1 MADASNLR
9 ARRLLAIL
17 HLLAPDT
24 ETDLTQIARALDI
37 SVEAAARDL
46 ELLAMCGVSSEAADM
61 VPIYIEDERLVVY
74 NPLPAL
80 ACPVRLSASEAR
92 ALVTALQAAGMD
104 EQGPLLTALLDA
116 AGSPETHAAD
126 LARVVRSS
134 ASPAQSATMRAAV
147 VAREQRHVLRLGY
160 QSAGTDEPSE
170 RLVEPMSLVNE
181 RGSWYLEAF
190 CRKAGALRTF
200 RMDRAL
206 SAEVTDEV
214 FTPRRLSL
222 SGRAFVADDLPVA
235 TVRLAP
241 GEQFS
246 SREWPG
252 AKITAENPDGSLDVA
267 VPYAGTGWIARQV
280 AGRLGGAE
288 ALGPQEVREAVARL
302 ASGE

>member
-24 ETDLTQIARALDI
+24 ETDLTQIAQALDI

-46 ELLAMCGVSSEAADM
+46 ELLAMCGISGDAADM
-61 VPIYIEDERLVVY
+61 VPIYIEDGRLVVY

-80 ACPVRLSASEAR
+80 SRPVRLSASEAR
-92 ALVTALQAAGMD
+92 ALVTALQAAGSD
-104 EQGPLLTALLDA
+104 EDGPLLTALLEA

-134 ASPAQSATMRAAV
+134 ASPSQTESLRAAV
-147 VAREQRHVLRLGY
+147 VAREQRHLLRLVY
-160 QSAGTDEPSE
+160 QSAGSDEPTE
-170 RLVEPMSLVNE
+170 RLVEPISLVNE

-206 SAEVTDEV
+206 SAAVTDEA
-214 FTPRRLSL
+214 FAPRRLSPA
-222 SGRAFVADDLPVA
+222 GTAFVADDLPVA

-241 GEQFS
+241 GEEFS
-246 SREWPG
+246 EREWPG
-252 AKITAENPDGSLDVA
+252 AKIAAENPDGSLDVA
-267 VPYAGTGWIARQV
+267 VPFAGTGWIARQV
-280 AGRLGGAE
+280 VGRLGGAE
-288 ALGPQEVREAVARL
+288 VTSPQEVRDAVARL
-302 ASGE
+302 ARGE